1 MDQELTAL
9 AVAQGGVFTI
19 AQARRTHTGEQ
30 IRRLLQRGEWLAVRR
45 GVYAE
50 AAVAAAGPAHRLQ
63 VAARVLITGGD
74 VVVSHRSAAVLHGF
88 PLIEPPET
96 PTLTVVR
103 ASGEAVA
110 RATDLRSAGLPAGHR
125 TTLWALPITT
135 PARTVAD
142 LLRESDD
149 HLQAVAFADAALRS
163 GLDRAAVEAVLADC
177 GRWPGVRRAGAALAF
192 ADARAESPLESRC
205 RVWFARQ
212 GLPAPSPQ
220 VRIINDRGREIARV
234 DFLFREQRTVCE
246 ADGRVKYDDPEA
258 LWREK
263 RREDLLRELGL
274 EVVRATWADGED
286 GGRALA
292 ERLRRAFARAAARS
306 W

>member
-1 MDQELTAL
+1 MDADL
-9 AVAQGGVFTI
+9 ATLAATQGGVFTT
-19 AQARRTHTGEQ
+19 AQAKRTHSGEQ
-30 IRRLLQRGEWLAVRR
+30 IRRLLQRREWLAVRR

-50 AAVAAAGPAHRLQ
+50 APVVAAAPPHLVQ
-63 VAARVLITGGD
+63 VAARVLATDGD
-74 VVVSHRSAAVLHGF
+74 VVVSHRSAAVLHG
-88 PLIEPPET
+88 LQLVQPPEQ

-103 ASGEAVA
+103 ANGAPVA
-110 RATDLRSAGLPAGHR
+110 RANDLHSAGMPAGHR
-125 TTLWALPITT
+125 TTLWALPMTT

-149 HLQAVAFADAALRS
+149 DLQAMAFADAALRS
-163 GLDRAAVEAVLADC
+163 GVDRVAVEGVLADC
-177 GRWPGVRRAGAALAF
+177 GRWPGVRRAGAVWAST
-192 ADARAESPLESRC
+192 DGRAESPLESRC
-205 RVWFARQ
+205 RVWFTRQ

-220 VRIINDRGREIARV
+220 VRIINDRGRAIARV
-234 DFLFREQRTVCE
+234 DFLFREERTVCE
-246 ADGRVKYDDPEA
+246 ADGRVKYDDSEA

-286 GGRALA
+286 DGRALA

>member
-1 MDQELTAL
+1 MSNDL
-9 AVAQGGVFTI
+9 AMLAAAQGGVFTT
-19 AQARRTHTGEQ
+19 AQAKRAYAGEQ
-30 IRRLLQRGEWLAVRR
+30 IRLLLQRREWAAVRR
-45 GVYAE
+45 GVYTE
-50 AAVAAAGPAHRLQ
+50 AAVVAASPPQQ
-63 VAARVLITGGD
+63 VAARVLFTNGD
-74 VVVSHRSAAVLHGF
+74 VVVSHRPAAVLYGLQ
-88 PLIEPPET
+88 LIDAPKQ
-96 PTLTVVR
+96 PTLTIVR
-103 ASGEAVA
+103 SGGAAAAIAS
-110 RATDLRSAGLPAGHR
+110 DLRSAGVPPGHR
-125 TTLWALPITT
+125 AKLRALPVTT

-142 LLRESDD
+142 LLRELDD

-163 GLDRAAVEAVLADC
+163 GVDRDAVEAVLADC
-177 GRWPGVRRAGAALAF
+177 GRWPGVRRAAAALAF
-192 ADARAESPLESRC
+192 ADDRAESPLESRC

-220 VRIINDRGREIARV
+220 VRVLDQQGREIARI

-246 ADGRVKYDDPEA
+246 ADGRAKYDDPEA

-263 RREDLLRELGL
+263 RREDLLREQAL

-292 ERLRRAFARAAARS
+292 ERLRRAFARAAARG